1 MQQKKKP
8 LTQSVYENIWG
19 SPALFVFVAGSLF
32 LTSKSHERDESAWL
46 VYFAGWAPLLLIG
59 VWSLLARR
67 KPDIPAAPIGLGI
80 LVAGGLYFLLL
91 EHESL
96 PF

>member
-1 MQQKKKP
+1 MQQEKKS
-8 LTQSVYENIWG
+8 LTQSVYDNLWG

-32 LTSKSHERDESAWL
+32 LTSKTFERDESAWL
-46 VYFAGWAPLLLIG
+46 VYFAGWAPLILMG
-59 VWSLLARR
+59 VWCLLARR